1 LSPKTNMEQESSQ
14 LLPVNIERL
23 LKLGSPLSKLVLS
36 QRKTIILEPPKDLPA
51 SPVKRSA
58 GMTSTE
64 SLIQPNSTG
73 KGFSL
78 YASRHQSEL
87 SAPSERSST
96 MQSIRMFEDSK
107 GVLNRSKKI
116 SKKKVESPV
125 EKKSNKKVYEIS
137 RFFVK
142 NYVGALKSTIYN
154 PNCEQDIIQ
163 FLGCSKDHIL
173 KMRQELEKLLIEN
186 PKHNRMQMFKVLT
199 NPLLNHAFQYF
210 LRRKVVSW
218 IFTSSKMQD
227 RQAHL
232 MARKNFLH
240 LCLKAKDLT
249 PFNFRIA
256 LN

>member
-1 LSPKTNMEQESSQ
+1 MEQESSQ
-14 LLPVNIERL
+14 LLAVNIERL
-23 LKLGSPLSKLVLS
+23 LNLGSPLSKLLFP
-36 QRKTIILEPPKDLPA
+36 QRKTIILEPPKDLPV
-51 SPVKRSA
+51 SPIKRSA
-58 GMTSTE
+58 GATSTD
-64 SLIQPNSTG
+64 SQILPGNSG
-73 KGFSL
+73 RGFSL
-78 YASRHQSEL
+78 YASRQQSEV
-87 SAPSERSST
+87 SVPSERSST
-96 MQSIRMFEDSK
+96 MKNIGLFDENK
-107 GVLNRSKKI
+107 IGILNRSKKI
-116 SKKKVESPV
+116 SKKKAESPI

-163 FLGCSKDHIL
+163 FLGCSKDHIV
-173 KMRQELEKLLIEN
+173 KMRQELDKLLIEN